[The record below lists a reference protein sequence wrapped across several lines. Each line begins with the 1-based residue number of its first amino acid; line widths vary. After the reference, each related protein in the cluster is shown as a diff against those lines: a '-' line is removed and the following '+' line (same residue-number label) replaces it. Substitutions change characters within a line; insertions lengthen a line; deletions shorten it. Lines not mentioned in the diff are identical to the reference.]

1 MLGNIEVLENL
12 YDLSNWSW
20 WSLYVVLIPCA
31 MYLEGCFDLRYLQTG
46 MTGCAGHLRVHFS
59 AFQSVCC
66 VSAMF
71 RVCVLMCTG

>member
-1 MLGNIEVLENL
+1 MVLFL
-12 YDLSNWSW
+12 
-20 WSLYVVLIPCA
+20 CA
-31 MYLEGCFDLRYLQTG
+31 MYLEGCFDLQYL